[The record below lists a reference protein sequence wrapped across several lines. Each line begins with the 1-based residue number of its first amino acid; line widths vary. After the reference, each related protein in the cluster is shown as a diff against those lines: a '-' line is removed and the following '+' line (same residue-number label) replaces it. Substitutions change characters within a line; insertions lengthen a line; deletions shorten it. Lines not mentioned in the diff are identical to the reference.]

1 MYANLFDRFG
11 PEERAGTQ
19 CLVDHL
25 ADLLGG
31 RRAFADSG
39 LGVLS
44 WGMPPLTNR
53 VAQSVGDRQYVA
65 QCIAETI
72 SRFEPRLENVR
83 VTPVE
88 GAKDFTFA
96 IQATLV
102 EQSSAISL
110 RILSPYVGGGLGA
123 KVEVVEIRDDF

>member
-1 MYANLFDRFG
+1 MSSG
-11 PEERAGTQ
+11 SS
-19 CLVDHL
+19 